1 MESVFLD
8 TNIIIRYI
16 PQDNLEMAEQARALL
31 KQALTS

>member
-16 PQDNLEMAEQARALL
+16 TQDNLEMAEQARALL